1 MRKGTNISK
10 HSTGQDTLDFTAVAS
25 PKSQCLHAGKDF
37 LLLSYRSSSGWC
49 AWGGVGGRLHS
60 LKLSE
65 THDNWG
71 FTQLVLPTFPELQ
84 GREMAAHIWFLKFH

>member
-1 MRKGTNISK
+1 MQEKIFSC
-10 HSTGQDTLDFTAVAS
+10 S
-25 PKSQCLHAGKDF
+25 PIGPAQVGV
-37 LLLSYRSSSGWC
+37 RG
-49 AWGGVGGRLHS
+49 GGVGGRLHS